1 MHPLGTIR
9 DNYPRGQL
17 YLAAVPVTSEG
28 MIVCFV
34 IEVDPTKEQSHSL
47 FLF

>member
-9 DNYPRGQL
+9 DNYPREQL
-17 YLAAVPVTSEG
+17 YLAAAPVTSGG
-28 MIVCFV
+28 MIVCFM
-34 IEVDPTKEQSHSL
+34 IEVDPTEEQSRSL